1 MQSFELSGKHT
12 HEINPFVAVGRRSQL
27 DLFAPCT
34 PLESQ
39 TIHLAR
45 TQDRGEGGGG
55 RLFKCNIMTEDIKL
69 KVPIHWYPVE

>member
-39 TIHLAR
+39 TIHSAR
-45 TQDRGEGGGG
+45 TQE
-55 RLFKCNIMTEDIKL
+55 KAEVEDCLSVIL
-69 KVPIHWYPVE
+69 WRRI